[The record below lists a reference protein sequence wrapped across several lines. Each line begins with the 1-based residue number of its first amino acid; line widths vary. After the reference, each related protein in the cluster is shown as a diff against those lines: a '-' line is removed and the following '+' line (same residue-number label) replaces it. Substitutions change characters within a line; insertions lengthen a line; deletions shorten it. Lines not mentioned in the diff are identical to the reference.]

1 MTPMRNVHEFD
12 GRVRIEG
19 IERSDPS
26 EEATMLEEFKARPN
40 MAGHV
45 GAMLRDI
52 IHDPNHKNHD
62 PINGY
67 NARDLLAAL
76 LGKIHRLPDE
86 DKETWR
92 MLLEEQ
98 IGDMARL
105 GPCPQGRTIRLWQL
119 YCALPTITTITTTTT
134 TET

>member
-12 GRVRIEG
+12 GRVRIQG
-19 IERSDPS
+19 IEKPDPS
-26 EEATMLEEFKARPN
+26 EETTMLEEFQARPN
-40 MAGHV
+40 MAAHV
-45 GAMLRDI
+45 RAMLRDI
-52 IHDPNHKNHD
+52 ILDPDHKNND

-76 LGKIHRLPDE
+76 LGKINRLPDE

-119 YCALPTITTITTTTT
+119 YSALPIIAIATAL
-134 TET
+134 